1 MGWAVRAASQALGE
15 APRPLPVLTSV
26 LRPQYMYWTMLQQL
40 THHSVNGCNLQPGDL
55 LGSGTISGPVSI

>member
-1 MGWAVRAASQALGE
+1 MGWAVRAASRALGE
-15 APRPLPVLTSV
+15 APHPLPVITSV
-26 LRPQYMYWTMLQQL
+26 LRLQYMYWTMLQQL